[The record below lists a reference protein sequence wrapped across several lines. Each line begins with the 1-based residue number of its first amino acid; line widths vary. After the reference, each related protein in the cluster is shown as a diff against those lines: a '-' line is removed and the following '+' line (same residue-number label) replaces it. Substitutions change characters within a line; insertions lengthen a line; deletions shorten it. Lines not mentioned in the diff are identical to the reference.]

1 VLAETYRYDGETLLC
16 EQTALADIARRVG
29 TPVYVYSAE
38 AIRSRFCRYR
48 DALGGPPG
56 SVCYAVKAN
65 SNLAILALLAA
76 EGAGFDIVSGGELF
90 RVIAAGGDPSRVVFS
105 GVGKTREEIDYALSQ
120 GVACFNCESWDEMA
134 LIDSLAQRLGKRPR
148 VAFRVNPDVDARTHR
163 HISTGKKIN
172 KFGVDIDRALD
183 YYGRAGGLR
192 SVEVSGVSCHIGS
205 QIFETDQLLAAA
217 DRVLALADRL
227 RASGLGIRHLD
238 MGGGL
243 GVAYR
248 AEERTPSIEDLIG
261 ALRDK
266 AAGRG
271 YSLQVEPGRSIVAE
285 AGVMLTRVLYRK
297 DGGAKNFVV
306 VDASMAELIR
316 PVLYEAWHEIVPL
329 RRAARPPLKAD
340 IVGPVCE
347 SGDFL
352 AEDRDMPMV
361 FPGDLLA
368 VCTAG
373 AYGFVQACNYNSRPR
388 PAEVLVDGASFRVVR
403 ERETWDDLIRGE
415 RP

>member
-1 VLAETYRYDGETLLC
+1 MLAETYRYDGETLLC